1 MKVKID
7 LECTPEEARTF
18 FGLPDVQPMQKAMMQ
33 EMQDRLM
40 SAGKGT
46 DAETLM
52 KTWMPAAGAGP
63 GERQKLFWHQVRRP
77 PGAAAPRG
85 TEEKRFPPS
94 RTREYPD
101 RALM

>member
-40 SAGKGT
+40 SAVKGT

-52 KTWMPAAGAGP
+52 KTWMPAGVAGL
-63 GERQKLFWHQVRRP
+63 EQMQKLFWQQFRP
-77 PGAAAPRG
+77 QGGG
-85 TEEKRFPPS
+85 TSGGSEKK
-94 RTREYPD
+94 
-101 RALM
+101 

>member
-40 SAGKGT
+40 SAVKGT

-52 KTWMPAAGAGP
+52 KTWMPAGVAGL
-63 GERQKLFWHQVRRP
+63 EQMQKLFWQQFRP
-77 PGAAAPRG
+77 TPGGSAPGG
-85 TEEKRFPPS
+85 TDKK
-94 RTREYPD
+94 
-101 RALM
+101 

>member
-40 SAGKGT
+40 SAVKGT

-52 KTWMPAAGAGP
+52 KTWMPAGVAGL
-63 GERQKLFWHQVRRP
+63 EQMQKLFWQQFRP
-77 PGAAAPRG
+77 TGGGAA
-85 TEEKRFPPS
+85 PS
-94 RTREYPD
+94 GND
-101 RALM
+101 KK

>member
-40 SAGKGT
+40 SAVKGT

-52 KTWMPAAGAGP
+52 KTWMPAGVAGL
-63 GERQKLFWHQVRRP
+63 EQMQKLFWQQFRSP
-77 PGAAAPRG
+77 PGG
-85 TEEKRFPPS
+85 TGGGDKK
-94 RTREYPD
+94 
-101 RALM
+101 

>member
-18 FGLPDVQPMQKAMMQ
+18 FGLPDVQPMQQAMMQ

-40 SAGKGT
+40 STLRGT

-52 KTWMPAAGAGP
+52 KTWMPAGVAGL
-63 GERQKLFWHQVRRP
+63 EQMQKLFWQQFRP
-77 PGAAAPRG
+77 SNPGGPTG
-85 TEEKRFPPS
+85 DKR
-94 RTREYPD
+94 
-101 RALM
+101 

>member
-40 SAGKGT
+40 SAVKGT

-52 KTWMPAAGAGP
+52 KTWMPAGVAGL
-63 GERQKLFWHQVRRP
+63 EQMQKLFWQQFRSP
-77 PGAAAPRG
+77 PGAAGPGG
-85 TEEKRFPPS
+85 TEKK
-94 RTREYPD
+94 
-101 RALM
+101 